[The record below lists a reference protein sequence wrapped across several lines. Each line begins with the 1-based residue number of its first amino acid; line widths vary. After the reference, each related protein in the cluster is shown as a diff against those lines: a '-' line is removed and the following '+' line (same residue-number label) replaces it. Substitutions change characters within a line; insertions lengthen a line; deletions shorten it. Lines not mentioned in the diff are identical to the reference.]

1 MKQRLWGR
9 VAAAYRIRTRL
20 AVEFSLVLS
29 NSFPSFQTLSSPGQ
43 KEEIRQKQ
51 TKRAGKTSMNAAVL
65 STGRSPSRPPGG

>member
-51 TKRAGKTSMNAAVL
+51 TKRAG
-65 STGRSPSRPPGG
+65 